1 MVVLRD
7 WGKEEMGNWC
17 LTGTERW
24 FYKVKSAVEMGGCDS
39 YKTMWMYSMTLHY
52 IHLKIVKM
60 ASFALCVFYNLK
72 IL

>member
-39 YKTMWMYSMTLHY
+39 YKTM
-52 IHLKIVKM
+52 
-60 ASFALCVFYNLK
+60 
-72 IL
+72 